1 MTSID
6 QIIDRLIQ
14 LTEDGTL
21 EWESSSNG
29 DELTV
34 SVDAFSVK
42 LKWLEPDGFPVWER
56 YRLAILNDDGSTVR
70 TLETDDEFG
79 FVSRGR
85 VATPEQAKQMELLF
99 AVAHR
104 SALNI
109 EATLAQLV
117 KALEAF

>member
-1 MTSID
+1 MTSMD

-14 LTEDGTL
+14 RTEDGTL
-21 EWESSSNG
+21 EWESSNNG
-29 DELTV
+29 DALAV
-34 SVDAFSVK
+34 SVDTFSVK

-56 YRLAILNDDGSTVR
+56 YRLTILNDDGSTVR
-70 TLETDDEFG
+70 VLETDDEFG

-99 AVAHR
+99 AVARR
-104 SALNI
+104 SVLNVQ
-109 EATLAQLV
+109 ATLDQLA